1 MAQPAPGEQ
10 AAVPPTAKGTPNGG
24 FRPGAA
30 SRASSPGSRMSP
42 AAPPGSF
49 QAINTSR
56 APSENA
62 RLASPAAASQHHS
75 GTPPSS
81 VVAHGSASQTPQT
94 HPSKLSSQVDANLDT
109 VMADSTYGT
118 RSRNRTNTRPN
129 YAEDQDMDFE
139 FSSAATTTTTK
150 KKAADAPA
158 SAAQDASQPKRAP
171 EQASFTAVNSNGT
184 PTAKEPSGNTGAGTG
199 TKKRKAAGAPAAALQ
214 QTSGATSTPPPTR
227 KPTASTSS
235 TLARETN
242 VMTFSKHRNCLNKK
256 GELIADDGTKLSVNG
271 KLCTLCN
278 FRRCSSWE
286 MGGCTAAMRGH
297 LVDSFTLTFHDRS
310 RVPSM

>member
-10 AAVPPTAKGTPNGG
+10 AAVPPAAKSTPNGG

-62 RLASPAAASQHHS
+62 RLASPAAASQQHS

-81 VVAHGSASQTPQT
+81 VVARGSASQTPQT

-109 VMADSTYGT
+109 VMTDSTYGT
-118 RSRNRTNTRPN
+118 RSRNRTNARPN

-139 FSSAATTTTTK
+139 FSSAATTTTK
-150 KKAADAPA
+150 KKPADA
-158 SAAQDASQPKRAP
+158 STAQDASQAKRAP

-184 PTAKEPSGNTGAGTG
+184 PTAKESSGNTGAGTG

-214 QTSGATSTPPPTR
+214 QTPGATSTPPPSR
-227 KPTASTSS
+227 KPTASTTS

-271 KLCTLCN
+271 KLCTL
-278 FRRCSSWE
+278 
-286 MGGCTAAMRGH
+286 
-297 LVDSFTLTFHDRS
+297 L
-310 RVPSM
+310 